1 MTHSMQFG
9 WLTLAMSP
17 SPDEDGARIHRIIEQ
32 ACLAETLGFSDV
44 WLTEHYFT
52 GESVY
57 NDSLMFAAAL
67 AVKTERIR
75 IGFAVVQTPFHHPVR
90 LAVQLA
96 LLDNLSNGRIDVG
109 IGKGTAYNE
118 YEFVGHGLRRHD
130 SRERMEE
137 TVEILGRA
145 WREAPLTF
153 EGKFHKLHI
162 PAIRPKPVQQPG
174 PPLWRSVISP
184 GSFAECG
191 RLGVPI
197 LTARLPVARI
207 KERWAT
213 YAAGIDAGGH
223 DAATKARLLA
233 QSALWR
239 NVYVAETNA
248 QAEDELAALLVETR
262 AHMMHVREAY
272 NPADFAPDPSALNA
286 WTDPKVPD
294 SEAIPFVLSTGSLYG
309 TPARVREQVAELR
322 DVGVQHLLCQ
332 TGFGAMSHEQNVA
345 SMRRFGEQVMPA
357 FS

>member
-1 MTHSMQFG
+1 MQFG

-17 SPDEDGARIHRIIEQ
+17 SPEEDGARIDDIVAQ
-32 ACLAETLGFSDV
+32 ACEAERLGFSDV

-57 NDSLMFAAAL
+57 CDSLMFAAAL
-67 AVKTERIR
+67 AMKTSKVRL
-75 IGFAVVQTPFHHPVR
+75 GFAVVQTPFHHPVR

-96 LLDNLSNGRIDVG
+96 LLDNLSKGRIDVG

-118 YEFVGHGLRRHD
+118 YEFVGHGMRSTD

-137 TVEILGRA
+137 TVDILRRA
-145 WREAPLTF
+145 WTDSPLDY
-153 EGKFHKLHI
+153 EGRFHKLHV
-162 PAIRPKPVQQPG
+162 PAIRPRPVQQPG

-184 GSFAECG
+184 GSFRECG
-191 RLGVPI
+191 RLGMPI
-197 LTARLPVARI
+197 LTARLPVERI

-213 YAAGIDAGGH
+213 YAAGIDEGGH

-239 NVYVAETNA
+239 NVYVAESDA
-248 QAEDELAALLVETR
+248 EAEDALAALLVETR

-272 NPADFAPDPSALNA
+272 NPADFEPEPATLNA

-294 SEAIPFVLSTGSLYG
+294 SEAVPFLLRTGCLYG
-309 TPARVREQVAELR
+309 SAERVRDQVAELR
-322 DVGVQHLLCQ
+322 DAGVRHLLCQ
-332 TGFGAMSHEQNVA
+332 TGFGAMSHDQNLA

-357 FS
+357 FA